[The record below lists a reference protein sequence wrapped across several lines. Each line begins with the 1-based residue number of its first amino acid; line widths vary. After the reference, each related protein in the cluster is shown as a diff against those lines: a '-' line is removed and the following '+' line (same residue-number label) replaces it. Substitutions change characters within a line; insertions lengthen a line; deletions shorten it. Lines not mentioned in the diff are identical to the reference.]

1 MKLSRTTRTSHV
13 LTTTLTNQPSP
24 TTQPNLTTQLIT
36 TYSPLIMQYVMYL
49 VPTPCG
55 VTAFV
60 NYAAVSGV
68 SFVPSFIVIMLLS
81 SLSLS
86 LPVLRSLSF
95 STLSTLLF
103 SVQLAFLPQIPGTW
117 VPPNS
122 PLRIVFVQNVFH
134 HTSTFNYVINELIA
148 LIAYH
153 GTC

>member
-81 SLSLS
+81 SLSLP

-103 SVQLAFLPQIPGTW
+103 SVQLAFLASNTRDVGAAKLTTTYCLCKKCF
-117 VPPNS
+117 S
-122 PLRIVFVQNVFH
+122 PH
-134 HTSTFNYVINELIA
+134 FNL
-148 LIAYH
+148 
-153 GTC
+153 

>member
-1 MKLSRTTRTSHV
+1 MKFSRTTRTSHV

-103 SVQLAFLPQIPGTW
+103 TVQLAISCLKYPGRGCRQTHHY
-117 VPPNS
+117 VLS
-122 PLRIVFVQNVFH
+122 LYKMFFTTLQPLTMLLMN
-134 HTSTFNYVINELIA
+134 
-148 LIAYH
+148 
-153 GTC
+153 